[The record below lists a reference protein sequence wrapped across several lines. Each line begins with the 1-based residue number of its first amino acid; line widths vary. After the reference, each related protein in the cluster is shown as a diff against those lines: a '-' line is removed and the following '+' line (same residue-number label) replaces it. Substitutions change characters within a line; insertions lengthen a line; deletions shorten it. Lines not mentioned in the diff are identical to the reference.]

1 MLQFRLLA
9 FSALALLALI
19 PPPAW
24 PQAKPSQPKTS
35 KAPSKLAT
43 ILAQELERN
52 QQGLRQADPAPYFLS
67 YQVTDLES
75 RVVSATLGT
84 LQSSNA
90 SRNRVLDV
98 SVRIGSP
105 ALDNY
110 RQIRGDRPQFTGGIA
125 IPLDDEPNA
134 IRRRLWLETDRVYR
148 AGAQRLIN
156 IKTNQQVKLDS
167 DDKSG
172 DFSPAP
178 PVLAFENVPAL
189 KFNDKEWTDKAR
201 KWSSFFADKKE
212 VLNSYVI
219 VLVQRE
225 LKTFVNTEGT
235 QLEHGRTYA
244 RIIISARGKAA
255 DGMNLGASESFEAE
269 DAARLPD
276 DKTVQ
281 KAVEKVYQK
290 LSALIKAPL
299 AEPFTGPAIL
309 SGKSAGVFFHEI
321 FGHRIEGHRQKDDTE
336 GQTFTKSLGQKI
348 LPDFLSVKMDPTL
361 HQLAGTDLNGWFD
374 YDDEGVKARPVNVV
388 ENGVLKNFL
397 LSRSPINS
405 FPESNGHGRKQAGAE
420 VVARQSNL
428 LVESSRKF
436 STADLRAQLIAEVK
450 KQNKPYGLYF
460 EEVSSGF
467 TITSRRGLQAFSVFP
482 VMVYK
487 VFPDGSPDQLIRG
500 ADIVGTPLTSFAKI
514 AATSDQVSVF
524 NGYCGA
530 ESGSVPVSAS
540 SPSLLVSE
548 IEVSKSERSLE
559 RPPYLDRPSR
569 SANSTATA
577 QTGTL

>member
-1 MLQFRLLA
+1 VLQFRLLA
-9 FSALALLALI
+9 ASALALLALL
-19 PPPAW
+19 PSPAL
-24 PQAKPSQPKTS
+24 PQAKSSKT
-35 KAPSKLAT
+35 PSKLAE
-43 ILAQELERN
+43 ILSQELERN
-52 QQGLRQADPAPYFLS
+52 KQGLGKADPAPYFLS
-67 YQVTDLES
+67 YQVTDMES

-84 LQSSNA
+84 LQSSA
-90 SRNRVLDV
+90 SSRNRVLDV
-98 SVRIGSP
+98 SVRVGSP

-110 RQIRGDRPQFTGGIA
+110 RQIRGDRPQFTGAIP

-134 IRRRLWLETDRVYR
+134 IRRRVWLETDRVYR

-156 IKTNQQVKLDS
+156 TKTNQQVKLDS

-172 DFSPAP
+172 DFSTAP
-178 PVLAFENVPAL
+178 PVIAFETVPPI
-189 KFNDKEWTDKAR
+189 KFNEKEWNDKAR
-201 KWSSFFADKKE
+201 KWSGYFADKKE
-212 VLNSYVI
+212 VLGSGVVVI
-219 VLVQRE
+219 IQRE
-225 LKTFVNTEGT
+225 VKTFVNTEGT
-235 QLEHGRTYA
+235 QLEHGRTFA
-244 RIIISARGKAA
+244 RIIINARGKAA
-255 DGMNLGASESFEAE
+255 DGMNLAASETFEAE

-276 DKTVQ
+276 EKTVQ

-290 LSALIKAPL
+290 LTALIKAPL

-336 GQTFTKSLGQKI
+336 GQTFTKSVGQKI

-374 YDDEGVKARPVNVV
+374 FDDEGVKARPVSVV
-388 ENGVLKNFL
+388 EAGVLKNFL
-397 LSRSPINS
+397 VSRSPIDN

-428 LVESSRKF
+428 IVESSRKF
-436 STADLRAQLIAEVK
+436 SSAELRAQLIAEVK

-500 ADIVGTPLTSFAKI
+500 ADIVGTPLTSFSKI
-514 AATSDQVSVF
+514 AATSNEVSVF

-548 IEVSKSERSLE
+548 IEVSKRERSLE
-559 RPPYLDRPSR
+559 RPPYLDRPTR
-569 SANSTATA
+569 SSNSAAST
-577 QTGTL
+577 QTGTF